1 MVYIFIII
9 DIYINTKWIITDNN
23 KFNFK
28 KYFSSKDR

>member
-9 DIYINTKWIITDNN
+9 SIYINTEWIIADYN